1 MNYQLVTVA
10 DKRPSAKYLLF
21 DEMLESLRRFG
32 QKPLILGWGEPWG
45 GLGSKPRLLKKA
57 IDGGVVNAEH
67 LIYFDAY
74 DVIFT
79 TPPDLIVEL
88 ANEFFHNKTVWNA
101 EKACFPDQ
109 SLADRHPPT
118 SSPWRYLN
126 SGFAVGKTQLMLD
139 VLKWIDA
146 DNIPN
151 DSRLPDGTGVHP
163 NDQASVMEAFVSG
176 ELPMELD
183 TTAILCQ
190 TLCDT
195 TIDEFSLEYPDIEN
209 IATGS
214 FPCCLHANGPAKDS
228 GIMEPILKHLK
239 LR

>member
-1 MNYQLVTVA
+1 MSYQLVTVA
-10 DKRPSAKYLLF
+10 DKRPSQPYYLF

-57 IDGGVVNAEH
+57 IDEGAVSAEH
-67 LIYFDAY
+67 IIYFDAF
-74 DVIFT
+74 DVVFT
-79 TPPDLIVEL
+79 TPPELIVEL
-88 ANEFFHNKTVWNA
+88 ANEFFHNKLVFNA
-101 EKACFPDQ
+101 EKNCFPDQ
-109 SLADRHPPT
+109 SLAEKHPST

-126 SGFAVGKTQLMLD
+126 SGFAVGKTDHMLATLRW
-139 VLKWIDA
+139 VDA

-163 NDQASVMEAFVSG
+163 NDQDNFMRAFVSG
-176 ELPMELD
+176 ELPIELD

-190 TLCDT
+190 TLCGT
-195 TIDEFSLEYPDIEN
+195 TKEELSFGSRDIEN
-209 IATGS
+209 VVTGA
-214 FPCCLHANGPAKDS
+214 FPCAIHFNGPAKTD
-228 GIMEPILKHLK
+228 GLAEPILKYLK